1 MGNQEIPIK
10 FYYRS
15 LFGQKKLYQGV
26 ILRPDPKNVTL
37 QIYLSKFFFYEKK
50 NENDFNLRNLFQ
62 VIKTTISPPL
72 TRFQIWRMPF
82 PLLIEIFPRI
92 ILNYVG
98 ESEWIDSFVKRYF
111 PEIENCNSKD

>member
-1 MGNQEIPIK
+1 MESRGIPIQ
-10 FYYRS
+10 FYYKS
-15 LFGQKKLYQGV
+15 LFGRKKLYRGV
-26 ILRPDPKNVTL
+26 ILKPDPKNVTL

-50 NENDFNLRNLFQ
+50 NENDFSLSNLFR
-62 VIKTTISPPL
+62 VFKTTISPPL

-98 ESEWIDSFVKRYF
+98 ESEWINLFIKRYF